1 MKKKALAVALSMAL
15 CFGAALP
22 SFAALPTNDADITPE
37 WAEGVTHSYEAYQIF
52 TGEEY
57 QGKLIN
63 VKWGDAAG
71 TAVKDALWAQF
82 VKDAAD
88 IGEVRDADGKI
99 IEFTDERK
107 ATATAEDYAH
117 VIEKYQESTK
127 IGVGAE
133 KLAAIINDTVDK
145 GENAAKYAVSSNHIT
160 DVDTPGWYLVVDTTQ
175 DLIDAEAKTKDNY
188 TAYMDRAQ
196 LRFTWN
202 GDITIKTKHTHIYVD
217 KEVADIND
225 SINVSYDEWSDSADY
240 DVNDD
245 VPFRIT
251 GTVPEDYDTYTT
263 FEYTFQDDQ
272 SAGLS
277 FNNDV
282 TVYLDTDKDDD
293 VKGTDITSY
302 FTTTVGTNGHSFEI
316 KCEDLKKVPNVTSDS
331 YIVAYYTSKLTGEKV
346 EYGYDGNPNHA
357 RIHFKNDVHG
367 EGDTPFDIAIVFT
380 FIPEVD
386 KVNSKLEPLTGA
398 EFTIS
403 KLVKGE
409 DGKEAEWAT
418 VKRADGTDYAYKM
431 TVDAAGTHFS
441 FKGIDD
447 GIYRVTESK
456 VPDGFNKV
464 DDIYFVV
471 EAKHDVKNKLTEL
484 VVKDLKGNVLGSDV
498 NGQNVIKDV
507 FTVTRSTG
515 TATTIVIN
523 QEGVVLPSTGGI
535 GTTIFYIVGGVLV
548 VGAVVLL
555 IVRRRMRTEEE

>member
-1 MKKKALAVALSMAL
+1 MKKKALAFALSMAL

-22 SFAALPTNDADITPE
+22 SFAAVPSTPE
-37 WAEGVTHSYEAYQIF
+37 EAAQVQHTYEAYQIF
-52 TGEEY
+52 TGELKD
-57 QGKLIN
+57 GKLVN
-63 VKWGDAAG
+63 VQWGDAAG
-71 TAVKDALWAQF
+71 TAVQDALWAQF
-82 VKDAAD
+82 AAD
-88 IGEVRDADGKI
+88 SIKVTDANNKEI
-99 IEFTDERK
+99 TDQTK
-107 ATATAEDYAH
+107 ATANDFARA
-117 VIEKYQESTK
+117 IQNYQDSTK

-145 GENAAKYAVSSNHIT
+145 NGARYAVDPKKQIT
-160 DVDTPGWYLVVDTTQ
+160 GVSTPGWYLVVDTTA
-175 DLIDAEAKTKDNY
+175 DLTLNQVTGDDYSVYK
-188 TAYMDRAQ
+188 DRAQ
-196 LRFTWN
+196 LQFTVDGN
-202 GDITIKTKHTHIYVD
+202 INIVTKHTVIYVD

-225 SINVSYDEWSDSADY
+225 SINVSYDEWSKSADY

-251 GTVPEDYDTYTT
+251 GTVPEDFDTYTT

-272 SAGLS
+272 SAGLI

-282 TVYLDTDKDDD
+282 KVFIDDE
-293 VKGTDITSY
+293 KTGAEITSY
-302 FTTTVGTNGHSFEI
+302 FATTANTNGHSFEI
-316 KCEDLKKVPNVTSDS
+316 KCDDLKKVPGVTKDS
-331 YIVAYYTSKLTGEKV
+331 KIVATYTSKLTGETV
-346 EYGYDGNPNHA
+346 EYGYDGNPNKA

-431 TVDAAGTHFS
+431 TVDNAGTHFS

-447 GIYRVTESK
+447 GIYRVTESV
-456 VPDGFNKV
+456 VPDGFNKA

-471 EAKHDVKNKLTEL
+471 EAEHDVKNKLTKL
-484 VVKDLKGNVLGSDV
+484 
-498 NGQNVIKDV
+498 VIKDLAGKV
-507 FTVTRSTG
+507 IGTSDDSDTTNLGTFTVSKDAG
-515 TATTIVIN
+515 TATTTVIN

>member
-1 MKKKALAVALSMAL
+1 MKKKALAFALSMAL

-22 SFAALPTNDADITPE
+22 SFAAVPSTPE
-37 WAEGVTHSYEAYQIF
+37 EAAQVQHTYEAYQIF
-52 TGEEY
+52 TGVLKD
-57 QGKLIN
+57 GKL
-63 VKWGDAAG
+63 VDVQWGDAAG
-71 TAVKDALWAQF
+71 TAVQDALWAQF
-82 VKDAAD
+82 AAD
-88 IGEVRDADGKI
+88 SIKVTDANNKEI
-99 IEFTDERK
+99 TDQTK
-107 ATATAEDYAH
+107 ATANDFARA
-117 VIEKYQESTK
+117 IQNYQDSTK

-145 GENAAKYAVSSNHIT
+145 NGTKYAVDASKHIT
-160 DVDTPGWYLVVDTTQ
+160 NVSTPGWYLVVDTTE
-175 DLIDAEAKTKDNY
+175 DLTVNQVTGDDYSVYK
-188 TAYMDRAQ
+188 DRAQ
-196 LRFTWN
+196 LQFTVDGN
-202 GDITIKTKHTHIYVD
+202 INIVTKHTVIYVN

-225 SINVSYDEWSDSADY
+225 SINVSYDEWSKSADY

-251 GTVPEDYDTYTT
+251 GTVPEDYDSYTT

-272 SAGLS
+272 SAGLI

-282 TVYLDTDKDDD
+282 KVFIDDE
-293 VKGTDITSY
+293 KTGTEITSY
-302 FTTTVGTNGHSFEI
+302 FNTTVNTNGHSFEI
-316 KCEDLKKVPNVTSDS
+316 KCDDLKQVPGVTKDS
-331 YIVAYYTSKLTGEKV
+331 KIVATYTSKLTGENV
-346 EYGYDGNPNHA
+346 EYGYDGNPNKA

-386 KVNSKLEPLTGA
+386 KVNSKLEPLAGA

-418 VKRADGTDYAYKM
+418 VKRADGTDYEYKM

-447 GIYRVTESK
+447 GIYRVTESV
-456 VPDGFNKV
+456 VPDGFNKA

-471 EAKHDVKNKLTEL
+471 EAEHDVKNKLTKL
-484 VVKDLKGNVLGSDV
+484 
-498 NGQNVIKDV
+498 VIKDLAGKV
-507 FTVTRSTG
+507 IGTSDDSDTTNLGTFTVSKDAG
-515 TATTIVIN
+515 TATTTVIN

>member
-1 MKKKALAVALSMAL
+1 MKKKALAFALSMAL

-22 SFAALPTNDADITPE
+22 SFAAVPSTPE
-37 WAEGVTHSYEAYQIF
+37 EAAQVQHTYEAYQIF
-52 TGEEY
+52 TGELKD
-57 QGKLIN
+57 GKLVN
-63 VKWGDAAG
+63 VQWGDAAG
-71 TAVKDALWAQF
+71 AAVQDALWAQF
-82 VKDAAD
+82 AAD
-88 IGEVRDADGKI
+88 SIKVTDANNKEI
-99 IEFTDERK
+99 TDQTK
-107 ATATAEDYAH
+107 ATANDFARA
-117 VIEKYQESTK
+117 IQNYQDSTK

-145 GENAAKYAVSSNHIT
+145 NGAKYAVDANKQIT
-160 DVDTPGWYLVVDTTQ
+160 GVSTPGWYLVVDTTA
-175 DLIDAEAKTKDNY
+175 DLTLNQVTGDDYSVYK
-188 TAYMDRAQ
+188 DRAQ
-196 LRFTWN
+196 LQFTVDGN
-202 GDITIKTKHTHIYVD
+202 INIVTKHTVIYVD
-217 KEVADIND
+217 KEVKDIND
-225 SINVSYDEWSDSADY
+225 SINVSYDEWSKSADY
-240 DVNDD
+240 DVDDD

-251 GTVPEDYDTYTT
+251 GTVPEDFDTYTT

-272 SAGLS
+272 SAGLI

-282 TVYLDTDKDDD
+282 KVFIDDE
-293 VKGTDITSY
+293 KTGTEITSY
-302 FTTTVGTNGHSFEI
+302 FTTTANTNGHSFEI
-316 KCEDLKKVPNVTSDS
+316 KCDDLKQVPGVTKDS
-331 YIVAYYTSKLTGEKV
+331 KIVATYTSKLTGENV
-346 EYGYDGNPNHA
+346 EYGYDGNPNKA

-431 TVDAAGTHFS
+431 TVDTAGTHFS

-456 VPDGFNKV
+456 VPDGFNKA

-484 VVKDLKGNVLGSDV
+484 IVKDLAGNVLGSDV
-498 NGQNVIKDV
+498 NGQTVIKDV

-515 TATTIVIN
+515 TATTTIIN